1 MQLKC
6 LEPTAVETRPRFS
19 HHSSTGNKAG
29 DARRAKHGRFVGLQ
43 NRSMSFDMV
52 LTLMNAIL
60 QFICNH
66 MMRRRERGEAE
77 R

>member
-6 LEPTAVETRPRFS
+6 LEPTAVEARPRFS

-43 NRSMSFDMV
+43 NRSMSFDGV
-52 LTLMNAIL
+52 
-60 QFICNH
+60 
-66 MMRRRERGEAE
+66 
-77 R
+77 